1 LPILATHRRPMNS
14 SHAGY
19 VPLPAYDS
27 EPASPV
33 YPPDYDDQRRGRL
46 GQSYQDAVAALEADP
61 RFRQDPPK
69 AWQRVLLLIVM
80 AVLFYLA
87 FTMKAGSF
95 LGMEES

>member
-1 LPILATHRRPMNS
+1 MNS

-33 YPPDYDDQRRGRL
+33 YPPDYNDQRSGRL
-46 GQSYQDAVAALEADP
+46 GQSYRDAVEALEADP
-61 RFRQDPPK
+61 RFSRDEPK
-69 AWQRVLLLIVM
+69 VWQRGLLLVAM

-87 FTMKAGSF
+87 YTMKAGSF
-95 LGMEES
+95 LGMEE